1 MSSESSKSLPTIVF
15 LLDASGSMQS
25 LGNTPCTTFNEFI
38 NTQKKE
44 LGEFNA
50 TLILFNT
57 DIQLVYKNL
66 NSKDIKD
73 LTTETYKPD
82 YMTALYDA
90 IGFGI
95 ETQKESS
102 SNNVV
107 FVVLTDGEENSSK
120 KYKKTDIK
128 KNIKEME
135 SLGWKFIYLGAN
147 QDAFLV
153 GNDMGISKTETFEY
167 TQDGL
172 SNVMR
177 TLSAEVSASF
187 ITPTLDTNLLNSIY
201 KPTPYK
207 YLCGKRKRSDSITLD
222 TTLNFPKP
230 SLITNINGKPF
241 EPKTYTSILYTNEA
255 EAALMQKLNPN
266 KTYTSPIEE
275 ESIYMATAKTFE
287 LVEISPSTFKTKKI
301 CNDWRCMLCKKNTVE
316 NFNMFEITV
325 GKKTV
330 FTCEYCINQEKI
342 RNIFPTHENIK
353 NNIENWIFI
362 NSLDD
367 ISSSSCGRS
376 NKRKPTC

>member
-1 MSSESSKSLPTIVF
+1 MQKSTESAKSLPTIVF
-15 LLDASGSMQS
+15 LLDASGSMHS
-25 LGNTPCTTFNEFI
+25 LGDTPCTTFNEFI

-44 LGEFNA
+44 LGEFNT

-107 FVVLTDGEENSSK
+107 FVVLTDGAENSSK
-120 KYKKTDIK
+120 KYEKDDIK

-135 SLGWKFIYLGAN
+135 DLGWKFIYLGAN

-153 GNDMGISKTETFEY
+153 GNDMGISKSQTFEY

-172 SNVMR
+172 SNIMR
-177 TLSAEVSASF
+177 TLSSEVSTCLTS
-187 ITPTLDTNLLNSIY
+187 TLDTKLLNSIY
-201 KPTPYK
+201 KPMPYK
-207 YLCGKRKRSDSITLD
+207 DLCGTKRKRSDPVTASTINFHTPCDVITRID
-222 TTLNFPKP
+222 
-230 SLITNINGKPF
+230 GKTIV
-241 EPKTYTSILYTNEA
+241 PKTYTSHI
-255 EAALMQKLNPN
+255 
-266 KTYTSPIEE
+266 E
-275 ESIYMATAKTFE
+275 ESIYMANTKTSE
-287 LVEISPSTFKTKKI
+287 LVEISPPTFKSKKI
-301 CNDWRCMLCKKNTVE
+301 FNNWKCMLCKTNSVE
-316 NFNMFEITV
+316 NCSIFEITV
-325 GKKTV
+325 EKKTV
-330 FTCEYCINQEKI
+330 LTCEYCLYKEKI
-342 RNIFPTHENIK
+342 PNIFPTHQNIK

-367 ISSSSCGRS
+367 RS
-376 NKRKPTC
+376 NKRKAVC

>member
-1 MSSESSKSLPTIVF
+1 MTTMSTDSSKSLPTIVF

-25 LGNTPCTTFNEFI
+25 LGDTPRTTFNEFI

-57 DIQLVYKNL
+57 NIQLVYKNV

-73 LTTETYKPD
+73 LTNETYKPD

-95 ETQKESS
+95 ETQKESP

-107 FVVLTDGEENSSK
+107 FVILTDGEENSSK
-120 KYKKTDIK
+120 KYKKTDVKENIK
-128 KNIKEME
+128 KME
-135 SLGWKFIYLGAN
+135 DLGWKFIYLGAN

-153 GNDMGISKTETFEY
+153 GNDMGISKSETFEY

-177 TLSAEVSASF
+177 TLSAEVSTSFANDFNLPKFGPTVSAANPRVTFASG
-187 ITPTLDTNLLNSIY
+187 ITAAPAITVNHDIY
-201 KPTPYK
+201 KPIAI
-207 YLCGKRKRSDSITLD
+207 GSKRKRSDLD
-222 TTLNFPKP
+222 IDFSSLPLLN
-230 SLITNINGKPF
+230 ITNP
-241 EPKTYTSILYTNEA
+241 T
-255 EAALMQKLNPN
+255 

-275 ESIYMATAKTFE
+275 SIYMGNAKTCE
-287 LVEISPSTFKTKKI
+287 LVEISPPTFKTKKI
-301 CNDWRCMLCKKNTVE
+301 CNDWKCMLCKKNTIE
-316 NFNMFEITV
+316 NFNMFEIAV

-330 FTCEYCINQEKI
+330 LTCEYCINQEKI
-342 RNIFPTHENIK
+342 RNIFPTYENIK

-362 NSLDD
+362 NSLDA
-367 ISSSSCGRS
+367 RS
-376 NKRKPTC
+376 NDRSRRKDRC

>member
-1 MSSESSKSLPTIVF
+1 METSSTESVKSLPTIVF

-25 LGNTPCTTFNEFI
+25 LGDTPCTTFNEFI

-73 LTTETYKPD
+73 LTTEKYKPE

-135 SLGWKFIYLGAN
+135 DLGWKFIYLGAN

-177 TLSAEVSASF
+177 TLSAEVSTSF
-187 ITPTLDTNLLNSIY
+187 AADFNLPKFGPSVSPKINPQVAFGGIYNHTYNPTITDNHDMY
-201 KPTPYK
+201 KNIV
-207 YLCGKRKRSDSITLD
+207 GSKRKRSDNIDFSSLPL
-222 TTLNFPKP
+222 LN
-230 SLITNINGKPF
+230 IINP
-241 EPKTYTSILYTNEA
+241 A
-255 EAALMQKLNPN
+255 
-266 KTYTSPIEE
+266 KTYTSPVGE
-275 ESIYMATAKTFE
+275 ESIYMATTKTSE
-287 LVEISPSTFKTKKI
+287 LLEISPPTFKTKKI
-301 CNDWRCMLCKKNTVE
+301 CNNWRCMLCKKNTVE
-316 NFNMFEITV
+316 NCNMFEITV

-367 ISSSSCGRS
+367 TSSSSYGRS